1 MADSAETSDDRNPR
15 KRTRKPA
22 VPKPSQSGG
31 LPALQSAVNDTSSR
45 AAALWLS
52 FLTFM
57 AYLTMT
63 VGAVTHE
70 ALLRQTSIKLPVMN
84 VDLPLV
90 GFFWIAPLF
99 FLLFHFYLFLQLI
112 ILVRK
117 VASFDAALR
126 TVVEA
131 DKERE
136 DYRRRLDTFLIVQF
150 LIGAEEEREGLTA
163 KLLRSVALITLVIL
177 PILLLLQFQLT
188 FVPYHEAW
196 VTWIHRIAVVVDIRL
211 AWVFWSAIARGDGK
225 IYFPELQFVWRGFF
239 KRETFFKNAKAMLAE
254 IGLAIRSGFRRKR
267 VGFIASF
274 GTIFASFFVFAFAD
288 EPIAN
293 IFRMPV
299 PTIDKGEIVWERK
312 SLSDLVLQA
321 RFDMVEGRS
330 GTLFSN
336 VIVVAGKRLVNESD
350 VDKDFPSLSLRGR
363 NLSGAILSYS
373 DLRSVDFTG
382 ANLKGAAL
390 NGAQLAYARFGCAT

>member
-1 MADSAETSDDRNPR
+1 MVIFSDVHGLSDHDGRSGHSRGLAQANFDQVAGYECRSTACRVLLDRSAFLPAISFLSV
-15 KRTRKPA
+15 PA
-22 VPKPSQSGG
+22 VDNSCAQ
-31 LPALQSAVNDTSSR
+31 
-45 AAALWLS
+45 
-52 FLTFM
+52 
-57 AYLTMT
+57 
-63 VGAVTHE
+63 
-70 ALLRQTSIKLPVMN
+70 
-84 VDLPLV
+84 
-90 GFFWIAPLF
+90 
-99 FLLFHFYLFLQLI
+99 
-112 ILVRK
+112 

-126 TVVEA
+126 TVVEE

-299 PTIDKGEIVWERK
+299 PTIDKGEIVWERN
-312 SLSDLVLQA
+312 
-321 RFDMVEGRS
+321 RS
-330 GTLFSN
+330 QT
-336 VIVVAGKRLVNESD
+336 
-350 VDKDFPSLSLRGR
+350 
-363 NLSGAILSYS
+363 
-373 DLRSVDFTG
+373 
-382 ANLKGAAL
+382 
-390 NGAQLAYARFGCAT
+390 